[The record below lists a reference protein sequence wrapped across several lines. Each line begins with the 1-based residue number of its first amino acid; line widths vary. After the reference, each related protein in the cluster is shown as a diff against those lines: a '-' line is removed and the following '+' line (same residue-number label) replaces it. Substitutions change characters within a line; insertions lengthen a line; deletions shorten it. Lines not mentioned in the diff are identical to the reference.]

1 MELYKRHW
9 ELGSIYLPTYFM
21 CYILAFLKHSMN
33 IFQRLT
39 QSYLSWIPLLIWD
52 SNPRPIS
59 CETYAHST
67 SAPPSRPWTSGL
79 RSHSDINLS
88 SLARTSVRP
97 IVRPLA
103 GRQPLVCRLNVTV
116 KRTQQQRRQQ
126 LRQQLRRFC
135 ACSLHWTTNGGEWD
149 VNLWLEL
156 WLKML
161 TLIQQNFV
169 HNRDGMKCLLVV
181 VYVPQSVGP
190 SLMPLGWQYQV
201 VSTK

>member
-1 MELYKRHW
+1 MLHI
-9 ELGSIYLPTYFM
+9 SIPEAFHEYFPKINAILPK
-21 CYILAFLKHSMN
+21 L
-33 IFQRLT
+33 
-39 QSYLSWIPLLIWD
+39 IPLLIWD

-126 LRQQLRRFC
+126 LRQQRRQQLRRFC

-181 VYVPQSVGP
+181 VYAPQSVGP

>member
-39 QSYLSWIPLLIWD
+39 QSYLSWIPLL
-52 SNPRPIS
+52 IS

-126 LRQQLRRFC
+126 LRRFC

-181 VYVPQSVGP
+181 VYAPQSVGP